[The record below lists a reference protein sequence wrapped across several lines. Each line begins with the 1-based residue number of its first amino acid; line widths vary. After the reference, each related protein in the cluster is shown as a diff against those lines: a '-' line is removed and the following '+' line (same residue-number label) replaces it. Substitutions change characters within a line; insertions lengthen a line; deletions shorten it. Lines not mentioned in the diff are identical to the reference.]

1 MDPAAASQ
9 DEDGRAAVARSHSE
23 EDMERTMSSFE
34 EGSSE
39 GSAASAS
46 RDPHVLPCKQMA
58 WHSLF
63 PAYSDAARVG
73 QPRAYDPI
81 MERCELACA
90 DYSGSL
96 ASSCLTLPLNQ
107 P

>member
-1 MDPAAASQ
+1 MDPATASH
-9 DEDGRAAVARSHSE
+9 DEDGRAPAARLHSE
-23 EDMERTMSSFE
+23 EDTERIMSSFE

-46 RDPHVLPCKQMA
+46 RDPVLPCKQMA

-81 MERCELACA
+81 MDRCELACA
-90 DYSGSL
+90 D
-96 ASSCLTLPLNQ
+96 
-107 P
+107 